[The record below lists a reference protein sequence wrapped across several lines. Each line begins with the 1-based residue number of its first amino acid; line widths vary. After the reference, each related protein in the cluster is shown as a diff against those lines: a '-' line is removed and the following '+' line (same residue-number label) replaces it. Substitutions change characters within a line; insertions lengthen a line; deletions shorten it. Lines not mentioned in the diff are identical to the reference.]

1 MRRLGKENLA
11 DYVRRVIKQ
20 KQLKLREV
28 ERRSGDEIT
37 NGYISGIINGKISNV
52 SVGKLKALAKGL
64 EVDIYELFSAAMDE
78 PRGLA
83 DEVSSYARPDVQW
96 LLGIMQEIAA
106 TPELLKI
113 LHELVQM
120 TPKDREIVA
129 RVIESISKSKQPA
142 RPVQRRPAGRKRA

>member
-1 MRRLGKENLA
+1 MRRLGKEKLA
-11 DYVRRVIKQ
+11 DYVSRVMKQ
-20 KQLKLREV
+20 KQLKLRDV
-28 ERRSGDEIT
+28 ERRSGGDIT
-37 NGYISGIINGKISNV
+37 NGYISGIINSRINNV
-52 SVGKLKALAKGL
+52 SLGKLKALAKGL

-78 PRGLA
+78 PRQLA
-83 DEVSSYARPDVQW
+83 DEVSSYAQPDVLW

-129 RVIESISKSKQPA
+129 RVIESIIKTKRPA
-142 RPVQRRPAGRKRA
+142 RRAAGRKRA